1 MSLKVGFN
9 NIDQSNSFRN
19 YISIHYNFSIIFSL
33 ISPRI
38 ESWDGRRC
46 DMEEKDTIQ

>member
-9 NIDQSNSFRN
+9 NIDQFNSFRN
-19 YISIHYNFSIIFSL
+19 YISINNNFSMIFSL
-33 ISPRI
+33 IPPRI
-38 ESWDGRRC
+38 ESWNGRGC